1 MLQLL
6 GIVLACCFAN
16 QIAKLEN
23 EDWEYNEYGGGNGG
37 NFTRPPTPQTMH
49 SNDLSSHHET
59 AF

>member
-16 QIAKLEN
+16 QIAKIEN
-23 EDWEYNEYGGGNGG
+23 EDWEYNEYGIGNS
-37 NFTRPPTPQTMH
+37 TRPPTPQTMH